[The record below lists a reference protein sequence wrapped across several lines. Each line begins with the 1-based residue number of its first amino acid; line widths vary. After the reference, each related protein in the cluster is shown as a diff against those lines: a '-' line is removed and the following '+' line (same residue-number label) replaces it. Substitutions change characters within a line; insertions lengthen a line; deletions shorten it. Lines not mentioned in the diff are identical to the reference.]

1 MARERAHCIF
11 AELSEDLARTTAN
24 SFKRVLCPLC
34 LQVYSEDAID
44 LEEPELTEEHIIPES
59 LGGKLVTLSCKSC
72 NSTYGS
78 KLDSHLVQM
87 VRSQDSLA
95 FRSSRYRYAHPAT
108 RWCGRGRNI
117 LSQEFLG
124 KYSHRIFAGIGHW
137 LKKLHR
143 TLPRLSS
150 KTTVIDQRNLEFLGG
165 HRALGRPC
173 RPRAKLWPKSGAA
186 DASWNGFLIFLYA
199 E

>member
-1 MARERAHCIF
+1 MPNFPKILRERLQILSRGCFAPSAFRCIPRMQ
-11 AELSEDLARTTAN
+11 S
-24 SFKRVLCPLC
+24 
-34 LQVYSEDAID
+34 Y

-165 HRALGRPC
+165 HRALGRPLLTLFVGGLGMMG
-173 RPRAKLWPKSGAA
+173 RALQSYRQKT
-186 DASWNGFLIFLYA
+186 I